1 MLMDSFCTCDICGI
15 FMPDIWEVKHGI
27 APNVYLAET
36 DGAKTSPQKM
46 FFCPS
51 CQIIE
56 NKHDFTNDDL
66 YKNYAYRTPITSMD
80 NEIVNFLSQFIIEN
94 NIKDVVEVAGN
105 NGVFASKIVNK
116 SLIFDLEYT
125 VVDDVELE
133 VSDRRIKHI
142 RSFLQYGK
150 RELFSDM
157 NPELVIIRHA
167 LAHNK
172 SVNGFFKSIVDIL
185 NPKYIYIENA
195 SLEATVENLD
205 YSQLY
210 SEHFFHLTSFSVSKL
225 GHKFGFNTQC
235 VEYFDIH
242 NGSFGIL
249 LAKRAPNKEVLSP
262 EFTVSQ
268 LSNSIESWTSSVK
281 KYWQEI
287 AGKNKKVVVWGS
299 SAKFLFTYTALELKD
314 ICRVTYLV
322 DSTPAKVG
330 LYAPGITTKVINEK
344 GAAELTDDV
353 VFVIGARNF
362 AEYITTKI
370 LDIDMEADISCPPF

>member
-1 MLMDSFCTCDICGI
+1 MDSCVNCDICESIMSEIWGI
-15 FMPDIWEVKHGI
+15 DHGI
-27 APNVYLAET
+27 SPNVYLHNRNDE
-36 DGAKTSPQKM
+36 KVLPQKI

-51 CQIIE
+51 CQIIQ
-56 NKHDFTNDDL
+56 NRHNFTNDDL
-66 YKNYAYRTPITSMD
+66 YGNYAYRTPITSMD
-80 NEIVNFLSQFIIEN
+80 HEIVHFLTEFLIEN
-94 NIKDVVEVAGN
+94 NIKNVVEVAGN

-116 SLIFDLEYT
+116 SLIRDLEY
-125 VVDDVELE
+125 VVIDNVELE

-142 RSFLQYGK
+142 RSFLEYGK
-150 RELFSDM
+150 RDLFSNI
-157 NPELVIIRHA
+157 NPELVVIRHA

-172 SVNGFFKSIVDIL
+172 SVKRFFKNIVDIL
-185 NPKYIYIENA
+185 NPRYIYIENA
-195 SLEATVENLD
+195 SLEATVEKLD

-210 SEHFFHLTSFSVSKL
+210 SEHFFHLTPFSVSKL

-249 LAKRAPNKEVLSP
+249 LAKGDQNKEMSSP
-262 EFTVSQ
+262 EFTESQ
-268 LSNSIESWTSSVK
+268 LINSIESWTLSVK

-287 AGKNKKVVVWGS
+287 ADKNKKVVVWGS
-299 SAKFLFTYTALELKD
+299 SAKFLFTYSALDLKD

-330 LYAPGITTKVINEK
+330 LYAPGITTRVINEK
-344 GAAELTDDV
+344 SVAELTDDV

-362 AEYITTKI
+362 AEYITAKI
-370 LDIDMEADISCPPF
+370 LDVDLRADISCPPF

>member
-1 MLMDSFCTCDICGI
+1 MSDCCTCDICGAD
-15 FMPDIWEVKHGI
+15 MSAIWEINNGI
-27 APNVYLAET
+27 APNVYRDEI
-36 DGAKTSPQKM
+36 DEVKTSPQRM
-46 FFCPS
+46 LFCPS

-66 YKNYAYRTPITSMD
+66 YKNYAYRTPRTSMD
-80 NEIVNFLSQFIIEN
+80 DEIVKFLSQFLIEN
-94 NIKDVVEVAGN
+94 NIKNVVEVAGN
-105 NGVFASKIVNK
+105 NGVFASKIVNETQ
-116 SLIFDLEYT
+116 IFDLEYI
-125 VVDDVELE
+125 VVDDVEFD
-133 VSDRRIKHI
+133 VSDHRIKHI
-142 RSFLQYGK
+142 RSFLQYEK
-150 RELFSDM
+150 RELFSNI

-172 SVNGFFKSIVDIL
+172 SVNKFFQSIVDIL
-185 NPKYIYIENA
+185 NPKYIYVENA

-210 SEHFFHLTSFSVSKL
+210 SEHFFHLTSFSVAKL

-249 LAKRAPNKEVLSP
+249 MTKGDQNKEVASP
-262 EFTVSQ
+262 EFTESQ
-268 LSNSIESWTSSVK
+268 LINSIQSWTLSVK

-299 SAKFLFTYTALELKD
+299 SAKFLFTYSALDLKD

-330 LYAPGITTKVINEK
+330 LYAPGIITRVINEK
-344 GAAELTDDV
+344 SVAELTDDV

-362 AEYITTKI
+362 AEYITAKI
-370 LDIDMEADISCPPF
+370 LDVDLRADISCPPF